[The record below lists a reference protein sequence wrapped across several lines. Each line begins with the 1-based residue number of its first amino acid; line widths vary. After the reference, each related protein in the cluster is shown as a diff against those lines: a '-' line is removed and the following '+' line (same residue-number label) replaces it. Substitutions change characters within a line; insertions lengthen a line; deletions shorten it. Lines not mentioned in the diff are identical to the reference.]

1 MTAQSEILLKP
12 GTAADDANGMRDTGA
27 SPTTTDVA
35 EPHSESRRVPYRSL
49 RHGALGYGALG
60 YGALGYG
67 AFRAVDPA
75 DDLAAPR
82 AMRVRALR
90 DAVRSGRYA
99 PSSEGVA
106 EALLVWCVEP
116 FPGPRALA
124 RAR

>member
-1 MTAQSEILLKP
+1 MTTQSEILLKP
-12 GTAADDANGMRDTGA
+12 GAAADDANGMRDTGA

-49 RHGALGYGALG
+49 GH
-60 YGALGYG
+60 GALGYG